1 MGHGHPTRSLTGQP
15 LPGPRTSSRPPSC
28 KKHSVS
34 TTSRGI
40 VIAGGGLAAVRTAEQ
55 LRKSGY
61 QGPVVVVSDE
71 QHLPYDRPPLS
82 KDVLHDS
89 GKGVGDVIADVTLKP
104 AEFYSDND
112 IALLRGAAAG
122 SLDTAARTVTLADG
136 MVLDYDE
143 LVIATGLVP
152 KRIPS
157 FPDLAGIRVLRSM
170 DDALDLRE
178 HAASARRAVI
188 IGAGFIGCEVAAS
201 LRKLGVDV
209 VLVEPQPAPLAGV
222 LGQRIGEL
230 VARLHRAEGVDVRT
244 GVGVAEVFGTG
255 GQERSDSGEEHGGQE
270 RSDSGEEHGGQE
282 RSDSGEEHGGQER
295 SDSGGEHGG
304 QERSDSG
311 EENRDHVA
319 AVELTDGSVIDAD
332 LVVVG
337 VGSRPATDW
346 LVGSGVSL
354 DNGVLCDEVGRTSEP
369 HVWALG
375 DVASWRDAGGHQV
388 RVEHWSNVA
397 DQARVLVSAMLG
409 QDAPSVVVV
418 PYFWSD
424 QYDVKIQC
432 LGEPQA
438 GDEVHVVEDDGRK
451 FLAYYERDGVL
462 TGVVGGGM
470 PGKVMK
476 ARAKIAAGAP
486 ISDVLG

>member
-1 MGHGHPTRSLTGQP
+1 M
-15 LPGPRTSSRPPSC
+15 
-28 KKHSVS
+28 
-34 TTSRGI
+34 I
-40 VIAGGGLAAVRTAEQ
+40 VGGGLAAARTAEQ

-61 QGPVVVVSDE
+61 AEPVTLVSDE

-89 GKGVGDVIADVTLKP
+89 GRGIGDVTLKP
-104 AEFYSDND
+104 AEFYADND
-112 IALLRGAAAG
+112 IALRLGAAAQ
-122 SLDTAARTVTLADG
+122 SVDTAAKTLTLVDG
-136 MVLDYDE
+136 FVLDYDD
-143 LVIATGLVP
+143 LVIATGLEP

-157 FPDLAGIRVLRSM
+157 FPDLAGIRVLRSFDEAM
-170 DDALDLRE
+170 ALRE

-201 LRKLGVDV
+201 LRKLGVEV

-222 LGQRIGEL
+222 LGEQIGEL

-244 GVGVAEVFGTG
+244 GVGVAEVLGAEDPG
-255 GQERSDSGEEHGGQE
+255 A
-270 RSDSGEEHGGQE
+270 
-282 RSDSGEEHGGQER
+282 
-295 SDSGGEHGG
+295 
-304 QERSDSG
+304 
-311 EENRDHVA
+311 A
-319 AVELTDGSVIDAD
+319 AVTGVILTDGSELDAD

-337 VGSRPATDW
+337 IGSRPATDW
-346 LVGSGVSL
+346 LVGSGVTL
-354 DNGVLCDEVGRTSEP
+354 DNGVICDEVGRTSEP

-375 DVASWRDAGGHQV
+375 DVASWRDPDGHQV

-397 DQARVLVSAMLG
+397 EQARVMVPAMLG
-409 QDAPSVVVV
+409 LEVPALVVV

-432 LGEPQA
+432 LGEPRA
-438 GDEVHVVEDDGRK
+438 GDVVHIVDDDGRK

-462 TGVVGGGM
+462 AGVVGAGM

-476 ARAKIAAGAP
+476 ARAKVAAGAP
-486 ISDVLG
+486 IGEVLS